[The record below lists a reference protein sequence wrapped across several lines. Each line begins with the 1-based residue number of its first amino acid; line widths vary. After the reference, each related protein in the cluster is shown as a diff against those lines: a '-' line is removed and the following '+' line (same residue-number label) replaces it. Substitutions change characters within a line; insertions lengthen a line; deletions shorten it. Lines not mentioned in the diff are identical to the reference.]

1 MQRLSS
7 TSYYGWIVL
16 ICCLWL
22 LYVVSPID
30 LLPDVF
36 PGIGWADD
44 LVSLAGVY
52 WFIRRLQAYGSMHA
66 SQDNFRTSSQ
76 DSRTSTGGNAREE
89 DLDDA
94 THTGPPEHP
103 CDVLG
108 VKPDASAEQI
118 RAAYTQLMLKYHPD
132 RVAHLG
138 EEFQRLAHRKTLAI
152 TDAYNTLKQQKTS

>member
-1 MQRLSS
+1 MRRLSS
-7 TSYYGWIVL
+7 LSYYGWIIL

-44 LVSLAGVY
+44 LLSLAGVY
-52 WFIRRLQAYGSMHA
+52 WFIRRLQAQVSQRA
-66 SQDNFRTSSQ
+66 SQGDFRTSSQ
-76 DSRTSTGGNAREE
+76 NARTSPGENTRAE
-89 DLDDA
+89 DMDDA
-94 THTGPPEHP
+94 THTGPPENP
-103 CDVLG
+103 WDVLG
-108 VKPDASAEQI
+108 VEPDASPEQI
-118 RAAYTQLMLKYHPD
+118 HAAYTQLMLKYHPD

-152 TDAYNTLKQQKTS
+152 TDAYNTLKQQKT